1 MSSTTQ
7 GRKHPERVYSLLLFA
22 GAFVAVS
29 MAVAMHGWL
38 PPGHGS
44 GTAVFFVAFALF
56 TISMGFNHPRVG
68 YVSFDRVAQ
77 VASIL
82 IVGPVAAAWLNGLA
96 SLLYPW
102 HRLRHGR
109 PVQEVLTASL
119 HNSGLMS
126 LMVLGIGLAYQQL
139 GGPVPLSS
147 LGVADLALLL
157 LMLVAMQAVNELAM
171 RVFIGLRDG
180 GWPRDFD
187 VFAFIVESGAG
198 LGGILVAII
207 FNRMELAVVA
217 LLLAVLSL
225 GMLTLTQLARLRA
238 GLESIVAERTR
249 SLRETTLELERL
261 ATHDPLTG
269 LRNRRSADEYLLERI
284 AEFERYGG
292 EFAVALVDLDH
303 FKRINDDFSHVDGDR
318 VLEAVAARMAASAR
332 GTDLV
337 ARYGGEEFLLCFPA
351 TDAAAAAEACEK
363 IRLDVAA
370 MSWAGMP
377 PSLRVTM
384 SAGVAAMRPGL
395 GRRGLL
401 SEADQALREAKVGG
415 RNRVV
420 AAKTRHRKDLAT

>member
-1 MSSTTQ
+1 MK
-7 GRKHPERVYSLLLFA
+7 RMAHPERLYALLLFA
-22 GAFVAVS
+22 AAFAVLSVAI
-29 MAVAMHGWL
+29 AMHGWL
-38 PPGHGS
+38 PAGHGPV
-44 GTAVFFVAFALF
+44 TAVFFVVFALF
-56 TISMGFNHPRVG
+56 TIAMGFEHPRAG
-68 YVSFDRVAQ
+68 YVSFDRIAQ

-82 IVGPVAAAWLNGLA
+82 ILGPVAAAWLNGLA

-102 HRLRHGR
+102 HRLRRGR
-109 PVQEVLTASL
+109 PLQEVLTASL

-126 LMVLGIGLAYQQL
+126 LMVLGTGLLYQQL
-139 GGPVPLSS
+139 GGPVPLLS

-157 LMLVAMQAVNELAM
+157 LMLVGMQAVNEFAM
-171 RVFIGLRDG
+171 RIFIGLREG
-180 GWPRDFD
+180 RWPRDFD

-217 LLLAVLSL
+217 LLFAVLSL

-238 GLESIVAERTR
+238 GLETIVAARTR
-249 SLRETTLELERL
+249 SLREKTLELERL

-269 LRNRRSADEYLLERI
+269 LRNRRSADDYLLERI

-292 EFAVALVDLDH
+292 KFSVALVDLDH

-318 VLEAVAARMAASAR
+318 VLEAVSARMAASAR
-332 GTDLV
+332 ETDLV

-351 TDAAAAAEACEK
+351 TDLAAAEEACEK
-363 IRLDVAA
+363 IRLEVAA
-370 MSWAGMP
+370 MTWAGMP
-377 PSLRVTM
+377 SDLQVTL
-384 SAGVAAMRPGL
+384 SAGVAAMRSGL

-401 SEADQALREAKVGG
+401 SEADHALREAKVSG

-420 AAKTRHRKDLAT
+420 AATGERRKGLAS